1 MARNK
6 YPEETINR
14 ILDVSMNLF
23 LEKGYE
29 HTSIQ
34 NIIDNLGGL
43 TKGAIYHHFKSKE
56 DILLAVTE
64 RLYQDHDKEWM
75 ESLAENKT
83 LTGLEKLRMML
94 RGSLASPK
102 QDKLFAAAPNML
114 KNPKM
119 LTIQI
124 QSIFEETAPLYL
136 RPIIEQ
142 GIADGSIQT
151 DYPEELAEVILLL
164 LNLWLNPM
172 VYYDEPEVI
181 QLRIGLFQQMLLG
194 MGVDLIDE
202 TMKERLEEL
211 CTFYGKNK

>member
-172 VYYDEPEVI
+172 VYYDEPKVI
-181 QLRIGLFQQMLLG
+181 QRRIGLFQQMLLG

-202 TMKERLEEL
+202 AMKERFEEL